1 MESFI
6 SIMGSMKQ
14 EQVDDLPLS
23 NTDHTCPNFT
33 NVVSRISILVCC
45 PAIIFLLE
53 GSIK

>member
-14 EQVDDLPLS
+14 ESGDDLPLS
-23 NTDHTCPNFT
+23 HTDHTYPNFT

-45 PAIIFLLE
+45 PAIFFLLE
-53 GSIK
+53 GSMI